1 MTIAEQLSSHLQIK
15 EGFEIEYKSAK
26 GGFPESFWESF
37 SAFANTN
44 GGYIVLGVK
53 EKKGK
58 FIPDGL
64 TEDQIIKY
72 KKLFWDNA
80 HNKSCVNVP
89 LLLEGDVKE
98 MATESGSHL
107 LVFDIPRAA
116 YDIRPVYLTLSPFGH
131 TYKRKHEGDYLCMDD
146 EVRQMFSD
154 ANNLKHSADSRI
166 LQGYTIDDIDLQTLH
181 QYRRSYDSRH
191 DNHPWSEVDD
201 MKFLENI
208 GAYRKNRTEG
218 KEGFT
223 VAGMLMF
230 GKTNSITDQECCP
243 YFFPDYRERLSDD
256 PRIRWTNRI
265 YPDGTWEANL
275 YQFFTRVLPL
285 MQHALPVP
293 FKLDDNQQRVDKTTA
308 HTSLREAFANT
319 LIHAVYTTMENV
331 VIDRYPNRI
340 VMSNPGSML
349 VSMEDFYAGN
359 HSVCRNPLLQKMFIF
374 IGVGEKAGSG
384 ADTIVKGW
392 KDNGW
397 TLPVI
402 KEQVAPDRVT
412 TTMMVSVTSADNV
425 IENADKPLINQ
436 GTVDNVIE
444 NVIENGE
451 KVIESNN
458 DVIENV
464 TERQDSIIRLIKARP
479 NITIAEIANRI
490 GVVPMTINRDITVL
504 KEKSILQRI
513 GGDKGGYWQI
523 NM

>member
-1 MTIAEQLSSHLQIK
+1 MTI
-15 EGFEIEYKSAK
+15 
-26 GGFPESFWESF
+26 
-37 SAFANTN
+37 
-44 GGYIVLGVK
+44 
-53 EKKGK
+53 
-58 FIPDGL
+58 
-64 TEDQIIKY
+64 
-72 KKLFWDNA
+72 
-80 HNKSCVNVP
+80 
-89 LLLEGDVKE
+89 
-98 MATESGSHL
+98 ESGSFL

-131 TYKRKHEGDYLCMDD
+131 TYKRKHEGDYLCTDD

-181 QYRRSYDSRH
+181 QYRRSYNSRH
-191 DNHPWSEVDD
+191 ENHPWSEVDD

-208 GAYRKNRTEG
+208 GAFRKNRTEG

-256 PRIRWTNRI
+256 PKIRWTNRI

-285 MQHALPVP
+285 MQHALPIP

-331 VIDRYPNRI
+331 VIDRYPDRI

-397 TLPVI
+397 ALPAI
-402 KEQVAPDRVT
+402 KEQVVPDRVT
-412 TTMMVSVTSADNV
+412 TTMIVSVTSANNVTENGDNV
-425 IENADKPLINQ
+425 METVDK
-436 GTVDNVIE
+436 TVDNVIE
-444 NVIENGE
+444 NVIG
-451 KVIESNN
+451 SGNN
-458 DVIENV
+458 VIENV
-464 TERQDSIIRLIKARP
+464 TERQNSIIRLIKAQP